1 MPNLTIEKT
10 YEDGVTPTSADFDNI
25 CDSLETFLNVTK
37 LGADNIADNSIT
49 ASSTFVDESISA
61 DKIQNLAVTTAKIVD
76 GAATAAKFATGAVTT
91 AKILDANV
99 TAAKIATGA
108 VTSAKLADGAV
119 TLAKKFANTRGS
131 AGTQITSSGTV
142 VYSTAIS
149 GSYARPH
156 LYVGGGASIALTST
170 TDGSPM
176 EGSIVLQKDSITINN
191 QEFKYGTPY
200 IDNPPGAQFR
210 IDIPASSLF
219 YINTTDTGTTDTT
232 IAYRMGV
239 DLTTGEFMISSGG
252 NNTLEV
258 I

>member
-49 ASSTFVDESISA
+49 ASSTFVAESVSA

-99 TAAKIATGA
+99 TTAKIAAGA

-119 TLAKKFANTRGS
+119 TAAKKFTNTRGS
-131 AGTQITSSGTV
+131 AGTQITSTGSA

-156 LYVGGGASIALTST
+156 LYIGGGASIQVTSATST
-170 TDGSPM
+170 TM
-176 EGSIVLQKDSITINN
+176 EGSLVLQKDSVTIGN
-191 QEFKYGTPY
+191 QEFKYGPVVY
-200 IDNPPGAQFR
+200 AGAQLYFK
-210 IDIPASSLF
+210 IPTSSLF
-219 YINTTDTGTTDTT
+219 YINTDDTGTVDTT

-252 NNTLEV
+252 NNTLE
-258 I
+258 II

>member
-49 ASSTFVDESISA
+49 ASSTFVAESISA

-99 TAAKIATGA
+99 TTAKIAAGA

-119 TLAKKFANTRGS
+119 TSAKLSNQGVS
-131 AGTQITSSGTV
+131 SQGGLIGSSGSVT
-142 VYSTAIS
+142 YSTAASGSVMRPCIFIS
-149 GSYARPH
+149 G
-156 LYVGGGASIALTST
+156 GGSIGLHSITSGAV
-170 TDGSPM
+170 M
-176 EGSIVLQKDSITINN
+176 EGSIILQRAGTIVSN
-191 QEFKYGTPY
+191 QEFKAGPFNYSASYATS
-200 IDNPPGAQFR
+200 
-210 IDIPASSLF
+210 IDIPSSALF
-219 YINTTDTGTTDTT
+219 YIDTT
-232 IAYRMGV
+232 TAEADVSVSFRQGV
-239 DLTTGEFMISSGG
+239 DLTTGSSMFTSGG
-252 NNTLEV
+252 NNIME
-258 I
+258 IF

>member
-49 ASSTFVDESISA
+49 ASSTFVAESISA

-99 TAAKIATGA
+99 TTSKIAAGA

-119 TLAKKFANTRGS
+119 TAAWKPANGRATNGSLATSTGS
-131 AGTQITSSGTV
+131 ATYSSAASPSV
-142 VYSTAIS
+142 M
-149 GSYARPH
+149 RPC
-156 LYVGGGASIALTST
+156 LFIGGGESIGLLST
-170 TDGSPM
+170 TSGVVM
-176 EGSIVLQKDSITINN
+176 EGSIILQRAGTIVSN
-191 QEFKYGTPY
+191 QEFKAGPFNYSASYATS
-200 IDNPPGAQFR
+200 
-210 IDIPASSLF
+210 IDIPSSALF
-219 YINTTDTGTTDTT
+219 YIDTT
-232 IAYRMGV
+232 IAAADASVSFRQGV
-239 DLTTGEFMISSGG
+239 DLTAGSSMYTSGG
-252 NNTLEV
+252 NNVME
-258 I
+258 II